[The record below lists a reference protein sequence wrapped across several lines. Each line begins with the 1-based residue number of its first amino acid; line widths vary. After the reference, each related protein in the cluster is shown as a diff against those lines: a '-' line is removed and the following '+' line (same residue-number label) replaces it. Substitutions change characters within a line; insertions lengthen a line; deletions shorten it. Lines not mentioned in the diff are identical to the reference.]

1 MHVLQLPPRHLLR
14 VTLLAALLALA
25 LTAVFAARV
34 GPTADDGSLRRSAAP
49 PVVTTAP
56 PARTVTTV
64 RPPLAP
70 KPSFLGTPSPPP
82 AFGCPPPRGRRGA
95 RRPGPRSS

>member
-34 GPTADDGSLRRSAAP
+34 GPTSDDGSLRRSAAP

-56 PARTVTTV
+56 PTRTVTTV

-70 KPSFLGTPSPPP
+70 KPSFLANPVAPPT
-82 AFGCPPPRGRRGA
+82 FRLPPTR
-95 RRPGPRSS
+95 